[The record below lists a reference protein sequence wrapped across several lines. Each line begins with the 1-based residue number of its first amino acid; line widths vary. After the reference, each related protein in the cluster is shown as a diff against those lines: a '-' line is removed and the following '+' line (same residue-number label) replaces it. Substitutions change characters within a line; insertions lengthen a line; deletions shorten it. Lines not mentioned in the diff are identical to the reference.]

1 MVTGVVRKKT
11 PSDNAIGVSNIVGF
25 NDLSKVLNGAEVVV
39 HLAGRAHIVH
49 DPVLDPLEEFR
60 LVNTHATISLA
71 QQAAAAGVKRFIFV
85 SSIGVNGCVTRGKP
99 FSVEDIP
106 NPHSPYTQSKYEA
119 ELGLKDISDRTGIEV
134 VIIRPPMVYG
144 PNAPGNFGRMVSWL
158 ASGVPLPLGAVTG
171 NRRSFVG
178 LDNLVD
184 LISVCIDHPS
194 ARNQIFLVSDGEDM
208 STTDLIC
215 RVSRALGKKPN
226 LLPIPPLFLRF
237 VAAAIGKENIAQR
250 LLDNLQIDSLHTCSK
265 LGWAPPVSVDA
276 GISRSVIGFNRN

>member
-1 MVTGVVRKKT
+1 
-11 PSDNAIGVSNIVGF
+11 
-25 NDLSKVLNGAEVVV
+25 
-39 HLAGRAHIVH
+39 
-49 DPVLDPLEEFR
+49 
-60 LVNTHATISLA
+60 VNTHATISLA

-85 SSIGVNGCVTRGKP
+85 SSIGVNGCVTRDKP

-106 NPHSPYTQSKYEA
+106 NPNSPYTQSKYEA

-194 ARNQIFLVSDGEDM
+194 ARDQIFLVSDGEDM

-215 RVSRALGKKPN
+215 RVSCALGKKPN

-250 LLDNLQIDSLHTCSK
+250 LLDNLQIDFLHTCSK